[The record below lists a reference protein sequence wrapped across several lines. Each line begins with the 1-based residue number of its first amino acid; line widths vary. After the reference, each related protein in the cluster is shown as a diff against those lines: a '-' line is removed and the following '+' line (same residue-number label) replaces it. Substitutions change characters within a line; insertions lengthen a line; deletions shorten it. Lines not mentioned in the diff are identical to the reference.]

1 MPHETDTGMDDRR
14 KRILYRCQHRGMKE
28 MDIFL
33 GEFAKAHVAR
43 LSESDL
49 ADLER
54 LMDVFDQ
61 DLLKWMTGRQSVPVE
76 HDTPVYRAIISFRQ
90 AQVAAES

>member
-1 MPHETDTGMDDRR
+1 MPHETDTGMDARR

-33 GEFAKAHVAR
+33 GEFASAHVAV
-43 LSESDL
+43 LNETDL

-61 DLLKWMTGRQSVPVE
+61 DLLKWMTGQQPVPEE